1 MYLKNFKDDMKI
13 LTKRLKSHITQ
24 PNSTDSILKGFVDS
38 NGNLYPIT
46 LDTKVLSKVVEFV
59 FMPIIKEFCDEYG
72 YKLKEPLHQNH
83 YPDLTFIDLDTDYKY
98 AVDIKTTYRITE
110 KEFSFEREKYIL
122 KKYKKSYSISKVDSE
137 GEVEI
142 EKIQFGNLV
151 NHPVTH
157 TSNFNIKVQ
166 SVYDSL
172 MLAKPINGMTLGAYT
187 GYFKNRTST
196 KNILYPY
203 SSYKGHYVIGMIY
216 SREESED
223 LSVKHISEYKTIE
236 SPIYD
241 IEMFFIEKYKIA
253 TNNPGSGNTKN
264 IGSVKTE
271 NDLIH
276 GNGPFDTVEK
286 FDEFWLNYGI

>member
-1 MYLKNFKDDMKI
+1 MHLKKFKKDMNI
-13 LTKRLKSHITQ
+13 LTKQLKSHITQ
-24 PNSTDSILKGFVDS
+24 PNSNDSILKGFVDS

-59 FMPIIKEFCDEYG
+59 FMPIIKKFCDEHG
-72 YKLKEPLHQNH
+72 YKLQEPLHQNH
-83 YPDLTFIDLDTDYKY
+83 YPDLTFIDIKTNYKY
-98 AVDIKTTYRITE
+98 AVDIKTTYRITA
-110 KEFSFEREKYIL
+110 KEFSFERETYIL
-122 KKYKKSYSISKVDSE
+122 KKYKKYFDLLRINDE
-137 GEVEI
+137 GEA
-142 EKIQFGNLV
+142 EKIK
-151 NHPVTH
+151 
-157 TSNFNIKVQ
+157 SEDIFNYPIKYTDDFSLKIQ
-166 SVYDSL
+166 KVYDSL
-172 MLAKPINGMTLGAYT
+172 ISAKAINGMTLGAYT
-187 GYFKNRTST
+187 GYFKNREST

-216 SREESED
+216 SREESEN
-223 LSVKHISEYKTIE
+223 LSVKYISEYKTIE

-253 TNNPGSGNTKN
+253 TNRPGSGNTKN

-276 GNGPFDTVEK
+276 GNGPFGTVEE